1 MIIMPKY
8 LLLLI
13 FSFFLAACNSSDN
26 EEIIAIPAVDDVVV
40 GDIQYIEWEGSA
52 NGEWVSDANGDRV
65 RFEFETGYMNFG
77 ESVYY
82 NVVLDEESNFVM
94 DGIIEGAVVEVFA
107 VNGDTIVALVAPD
120 GTYLDIVGSESDL
133 SVQNT
138 EISAATIASFDE
150 EKTTL
155 RSLSSN
161 DSQKRSLTST
171 SSRLL
176 PAIKM
181 EQNAIMEQTGVRKSG
196 VLYKK

>member
-1 MIIMPKY
+1 MYKY

-13 FSFFLAACNSSDN
+13 FYLFLAACNSSDN

-77 ESVYY
+77 ETVYY

>member
-1 MIIMPKY
+1 MYKY

-13 FSFFLAACNSSDN
+13 FSIFLAACNSSDN

-52 NGEWVSDANGDRV
+52 NGEWVYDANGDRV

-77 ESVYY
+77 ETVYY
-82 NVVLDEESNFVM
+82 NVLLDEESNFVM

-107 VNGDTIVALVAPD
+107 VNGDTIVALVAPN

-138 EISAATIASFDE
+138 EIPAATIASFDE
-150 EKTTL
+150 DKTTL
-155 RSLSSN
+155 RSLSST

-176 PAIKM
+176 PAIKR

>member
-1 MIIMPKY
+1 MPKY
-8 LLLLI
+8 LLLLT

-77 ESVYY
+77 ETVYY

-107 VNGDTIVALVAPD
+107 VNGDTIVALVAPN
-120 GTYLDIVGSESDL
+120 GTYLDVVGSESDL

-138 EISAATIASFDE
+138 EIPAATIASFSED
-150 EKTTL
+150 KTTL
-155 RSLSSN
+155 RSLSSS